1 MKSLKA
7 LFAVAVVTAAALST
21 TGCSGVGKFIED
33 GQARYDAN
41 PAAYEAITGHRAY
54 FEVNPVTNNQ
64 GS

>member
-1 MKSLKA
+1 MKSFKA
-7 LFAVAVVTAAALST
+7 LITAAVIAAAALST

-41 PAAYEAITGHRAY
+41 PAAYEAITGHRAF
-54 FEVNPVTNNQ
+54 FEVNPVVNNQ

>member
-1 MKSLKA
+1 MKSFKA
-7 LFAVAVVTAAALST
+7 LIAAAVVAAAALST

-41 PAAYEAITGHRAY
+41 PAAYEAITGQHAY
-54 FEVNPVTNNQ
+54 MDVNPVINVH

>member
-7 LFAVAVVTAAALST
+7 LFAVAVVATTALST
-21 TGCSGVGKFIED
+21 TGCSTVGNFAQE

-41 PAAYEAITGHRAY
+41 PAAYESITGQRAY
-54 FEVNPVTNNQ
+54 MEVNPVINVH